1 MCMHACGTRSV
12 FVMEG
17 RRRLKRK
24 SDENQMSER
33 ESRQSSVR
41 ARISRDREQ
50 QDETAAAGGPTT
62 INHSPVEREAP
73 RYTLA
78 LFLQKLHIR
87 NSSPTYTALAQ
98 LVLYFYTPFL

>member
-1 MCMHACGTRSV
+1 MRNNMVGGATVVTKATLKNRSSGCVHACGKRSV

-24 SDENQMSER
+24 SDEDQMSER

-50 QDETAAAGGPTT
+50 QDETAPAGGPTT
-62 INHSPVEREAP
+62 NHSPLEREAP
-73 RYTLA
+73 RVTL
-78 LFLQKLHIR
+78 
-87 NSSPTYTALAQ
+87 
-98 LVLYFYTPFL
+98 